1 MRGRGGDIALASF
14 VWPFGL
20 AYALSYA
27 LRTINAVLAPDLEQ
41 AFSLSA
47 ADLGLLAS
55 AYFFSFALL
64 QIPLGIALDRTNP
77 VRVERRLML
86 VALVGCVMS
95 ALSTDFWTLWIGR
108 ALIGIG
114 VSACLM
120 SAYKAFRLQFEA
132 PLQAPL
138 ASTMLVLGSIGALSA
153 TLPVSL
159 LLPLVSWQGVFWLF
173 AASFGLAWGALSR
186 LERHFEQDKEAA
198 PQRNAPVAAATPG
211 LLSVLVHPAFLRV
224 LPFGVLSYGGFL
236 ALHGLWL
243 GPWLTEVEGAS
254 SGLAAEQM
262 FWLTGV
268 IMLGHLAW
276 AGLTRRVVG
285 ERMSLDQ
292 LMQIGLCAFAVL
304 SLLAALSVW
313 PHPLIG
319 WGLAFLAAGS
329 TTLGYNVVALAFPVS
344 QSARATT
351 AFNFLVFV
359 GAFGMQWGM
368 GIVVDLA
375 VQASHTKASGLQW
388 AILIWVATQALA
400 LLWMRCFR
408 APALDND

>member
-86 VALVGCVMS
+86 FALVGCVMS

-186 LERHFEQDKEAA
+186 LERRFEQDKEAA
-198 PQRNAPVAAATPG
+198 PQRNAPVAAASPG

-243 GPWLTEVEGAS
+243 GPWLTQVEGAS
-254 SGLAAEQM
+254 ASQAASGLFWLTAVIMIGHLGWAALTRLAAESG
-262 FWLTGV
+262 FT
-268 IMLGHLAW
+268 
-276 AGLTRRVVG
+276 
-285 ERMSLDQ
+285 LDQ
-292 LMQIGLCAFAVL
+292 LMQAGLAAFALL
-304 SLLAALSVW
+304 SLLAGLAFWGSPMV
-313 PHPLIG
+313 G
-319 WGLAFLAAGS
+319 WSLAFLAAGS
-329 TTLGYNVVALAFPVS
+329 TTLGYSLVALSFPIEL
-344 QSARATT
+344 SARATT
-351 AFNFLVFV
+351 AFNFLVFA
-359 GAFGMQWGM
+359 GAFVMQWGM

-375 VQASHTKASGLQW
+375 LWTGKTASEGLQW
-388 AILIWVATQALA
+388 AILLWVAGQLLA
-400 LLWMRCFR
+400 LVWLRLR
-408 APALDND
+408 PAQPLP